1 MSLLKRTAEC
11 AEACGTCSFQFLVI
25 FSDISDIFMLYPY
38 RAFTDPAGHRRPTG
52 SCAFGNAEFYHFLF
66 EIMKRSIAIP
76 FGCWY
81 NASRSSSCWYCF
93 PKRYFLWRITM
104 RYKKFLALL
113 LALTLVC
120 GSLSGCASERQTEP
134 AEPTVSF
141 TDSLGR
147 TVDIPETLTRVAPSG
162 AVASMFLAT
171 IAPEY
176 MTTINATPSSSQY
189 KYLDPRLIDL
199 PTTGQMYGSKS
210 TLNLESILT
219 SGAQIVIDLGD
230 KKDNMA
236 ADLDAL
242 QRQIGM
248 PVIFIEADLPH
259 MAEAYRTLGNILS
272 GKEARGEELAAFV
285 EETVSMAKENA
296 LKIQDAERI
305 SVLYT
310 SGSSGLNTNAKG
322 SIQAQVLDLMGIE
335 NAAVV
340 EDVSNKGGGNPINLE
355 QLYRFDPDVIL
366 FTAGS
371 TYSTAADDEAWQ
383 PLRAI
388 EAGRYYEI
396 PSMPYNWLSNPP
408 SLNMLLGV
416 WWLGNLL
423 YPQYYAYDMV
433 EKTQE
438 IFKLL
443 WSYDLSADEARA
455 MLANSTLKGTP

>member
-1 MSLLKRTAEC
+1 MQTKQVFALL
-11 AEACGTCSFQFLVI
+11 LV
-25 FSDISDIFMLYPY
+25 
-38 RAFTDPAGHRRPTG
+38 
-52 SCAFGNAEFYHFLF
+52 
-66 EIMKRSIAIP
+66 
-76 FGCWY
+76 
-81 NASRSSSCWYCF
+81 
-93 PKRYFLWRITM
+93 
-104 RYKKFLALL
+104 LALL
-113 LALTLVC
+113 C
-120 GSLSGCASERQTEP
+120 GSLTGCASARQTAP
-134 AEPTVSF
+134 AEPTVPF

-147 TVDIPETLTRVAPSG
+147 TVEIPETLTRVAPSG

-176 MTTINATPSSSQY
+176 MATINATPSSSQY

-219 SGAQIVIDLGD
+219 SGAQVVIDLGD

-242 QRQIGM
+242 QKQIGM

-259 MAEAYRTLGNILS
+259 MAEAYRTLGKILS

-285 EETVSMAKENA
+285 DETVSLAEENA
-296 LKIQDAERI
+296 AKIQDSERI

-366 FTAGS
+366 FTADS

-438 IFKLL
+438 MFRLL
-443 WSYDLSADEARA
+443 WNYDLTAEGSVMKRLLTRGALLLLLCALLAASGFADVKAEAVCQQDVLFCTDEGLMTGTGRNTFSPDRPMTRA
-455 MLANSTLKGTP
+455 MVVATLYRLAGSPEVTEKAAFTDVASGSYYEAAILNRFTASQSEKA

>member
-1 MSLLKRTAEC
+1 
-11 AEACGTCSFQFLVI
+11 
-25 FSDISDIFMLYPY
+25 
-38 RAFTDPAGHRRPTG
+38 
-52 SCAFGNAEFYHFLF
+52 
-66 EIMKRSIAIP
+66 
-76 FGCWY
+76 
-81 NASRSSSCWYCF
+81 
-93 PKRYFLWRITM
+93 M
-104 RYKKFLALL
+104 RYKKLFALL
-113 LALTLVC
+113 LALALVC
-120 GSLSGCASERQTEP
+120 GSLSGCASERQTAP
-134 AEPTVSF
+134 AEPTVPF

-162 AVASMFLAT
+162 TVASMFLAT

-176 MTTINATPSSSQY
+176 MTTISAAPSSSQY

-219 SGAQIVIDLGD
+219 SGAQVVIDLGD

-259 MAEAYRTLGNILS
+259 MAEAYRTLGKILS

-285 EETVSMAKENA
+285 DETVSLAEENA
-296 LKIQDAERI
+296 AKIQDSERI

-340 EDVSNKGGGNPINLE
+340 EDVSNKGGGNMINME
-355 QLYRFDPDVIL
+355 QLYNFDPDVVL
-366 FTAGS
+366 VTD
-371 TYSTAADDEAWQ
+371 AAALELIETEAAWQ
-383 PLRAI
+383 ELRAVKDGKVYTVPCDPYCWLS
-388 EAGRYYEI
+388 AP
-396 PSMPYNWLSNPP
+396 PSM
-408 SLNMLLGV
+408 NMILGV

-423 YPQYYAYDMV
+423 YPEVYDYDMTA
-433 EKTQE
+433 KAQE
-438 IFKLL
+438 IYKVF
-443 WSYDLSADEARA
+443 WNYDLTAEEAAA
-455 MLANSTLKGTP
+455 MLG

>member
-1 MSLLKRTAEC
+1 
-11 AEACGTCSFQFLVI
+11 
-25 FSDISDIFMLYPY
+25 
-38 RAFTDPAGHRRPTG
+38 
-52 SCAFGNAEFYHFLF
+52 
-66 EIMKRSIAIP
+66 
-76 FGCWY
+76 
-81 NASRSSSCWYCF
+81 
-93 PKRYFLWRITM
+93 M
-104 RYKKFLALL
+104 RYKKLFALL
-113 LALTLVC
+113 LALALVC
-120 GSLSGCASERQTEP
+120 GSLSGCASERQTAP
-134 AEPTVSF
+134 AEPTVPF

-162 AVASMFLAT
+162 TVASMFLAT

-199 PTTGQMYGSKS
+199 PTT
-210 TLNLESILT
+210 
-219 SGAQIVIDLGD
+219 
-230 KKDNMA
+230 
-236 ADLDAL
+236 
-242 QRQIGM
+242 
-248 PVIFIEADLPH
+248 H
-259 MAEAYRTLGNILS
+259 MAEAYRTLGKILS

-285 EETVSMAKENA
+285 DETVSLAEENA
-296 LKIQDAERI
+296 AKIQDSERI

-366 FTAGS
+366 FTADS

-438 IFKLL
+438 MFRLL
-443 WSYDLSADEARA
+443 WNYDLTAEDARA
-455 MLANSTLKGTP
+455 MLANSTLKGAS

>member
-1 MSLLKRTAEC
+1 MPVKR
-11 AEACGTCSFQFLVI
+11 I
-25 FSDISDIFMLYPY
+25 F
-38 RAFTDPAGHRRPTG
+38 
-52 SCAFGNAEFYHFLF
+52 
-66 EIMKRSIAIP
+66 
-76 FGCWY
+76 
-81 NASRSSSCWYCF
+81 
-93 PKRYFLWRITM
+93 
-104 RYKKFLALL
+104 ALL
-113 LALTLVC
+113 LALALLC
-120 GSLSGCASERQTEP
+120 GSLSGCAEKRQTGP

-147 TVDIPETLTRVAPSG
+147 TVEIPQTLTRVAPSG
-162 AVASMFLAT
+162 VVASMFLAT

-176 MTTINATPSSSQY
+176 LMTINATPSSSQY
-189 KYLDPRLIDL
+189 PYLDPRLIDL

-210 TLNLESILT
+210 TLNLESILS
-219 SGAQIVIDLGD
+219 SGAQVVIDLGD

-259 MAEAYRTLGNILS
+259 MAAAYRTLGKILS

-285 EETVSMAKENA
+285 EQTISMAEENA
-296 LKIQDAERI
+296 AKIQDSERI

-340 EDVSNKGGGNPINLE
+340 EDVSNRGGGNPINLE

-366 FTAGS
+366 FAAGS
-371 TYSTAADDEAWQ
+371 IYSTVADDAAWQ

-388 EAGRYYEI
+388 ADGRYYEI
-396 PSMPYNWLSNPP
+396 PSLPYNWLSNPP
-408 SLNMLLGV
+408 SFNMLLGV

-423 YPQYYAYDMV
+423 YPQYYDYDML
-433 EKTQE
+433 EKAQE
-438 IFKLL
+438 IFKLF
-443 WSYDLSADEARA
+443 WDYDLSEDAARE
-455 MLANSTLKGTP
+455 MLAHSTLKDAQ

>member
-1 MSLLKRTAEC
+1 
-11 AEACGTCSFQFLVI
+11 
-25 FSDISDIFMLYPY
+25 
-38 RAFTDPAGHRRPTG
+38 
-52 SCAFGNAEFYHFLF
+52 
-66 EIMKRSIAIP
+66 
-76 FGCWY
+76 
-81 NASRSSSCWYCF
+81 
-93 PKRYFLWRITM
+93 M
-104 RYKKFLALL
+104 RYKKFFALL
-113 LALTLVC
+113 LALALLC
-120 GSLSGCASERQTEP
+120 GSLSGCAAGQTAAP
-134 AEPTVSF
+134 AEPAVSF

-147 TVDIPETLTRVAPSG
+147 TVNIPETLTRVAPSG

-219 SGAQIVIDLGD
+219 SGVQVVIDLGD

-259 MAEAYRTLGNILS
+259 MAEAYRTLGKILS

-285 EETVSMAKENA
+285 EETVSMAE
-296 LKIQDAERI
+296 
-305 SVLYT
+305 
-310 SGSSGLNTNAKG
+310 
-322 SIQAQVLDLMGIE
+322 E

-366 FTAGS
+366 FAAGS
-371 TYSTAADDEAWQ
+371 IYQTAAGDEAWQ

-388 EAGRYYEI
+388 QTGRYYEV
-396 PSMPYNWLSNPP
+396 PSMPYNWLSGPP

-423 YPQYYAYDMV
+423 YPQYYDYDMV

-438 IFKLL
+438 MFRLF
-443 WSYDLSADEARA
+443 WAYDLSADEARA
-455 MLANSTLKGTP
+455 MLANSTLKDAS

>member
-1 MSLLKRTAEC
+1 
-11 AEACGTCSFQFLVI
+11 
-25 FSDISDIFMLYPY
+25 
-38 RAFTDPAGHRRPTG
+38 
-52 SCAFGNAEFYHFLF
+52 
-66 EIMKRSIAIP
+66 
-76 FGCWY
+76 
-81 NASRSSSCWYCF
+81 
-93 PKRYFLWRITM
+93 M
-104 RYKKFLALL
+104 RYKNFFALLLVLALL
-113 LALTLVC
+113 C
-120 GSLSGCASERQTEP
+120 GSLSGCTAGRAPTPS
-134 AEPTVSF
+134 EPTVAF

-147 TVDIPETLTRVAPSG
+147 TVEIPETLTRVAPSG

-259 MAEAYRTLGNILS
+259 MAEAYRTLGKVLS

-285 EETVSMAKENA
+285 EETVSMAEENA
-296 LKIQDAERI
+296 AKIQDAERI

-438 IFKLL
+438 IFRLL